1 MKMCISH
8 VDEAVQV
15 SGSRLPRNV
24 VPLHYRLRFEPFFST
39 YTFAGDETVDIK
51 VLEPTSSIVINAAEL
66 KISNVVLST
75 ASGRSFKAEVTFDEE
90 NEFAIFTFPTTIK
103 KGRYKLSLKFRGVL
117 NGKLHGF
124 YRTLYKGVDGKKKV
138 IASTQME
145 PADARRAFPSFDEPD
160 RKAEFSISIIADP
173 SLTALSNG
181 LPYRSRLLP
190 NGKKLTTFEKSPL
203 MATYVTGMVVG
214 AFAKSKTVVVNG
226 VKVTV
231 YCTPGKEG
239 LTDFALEAAQY
250 TIKWCEEFFKIKYPG
265 KKLDLVGIPE
275 FAFGAMENWNLNIFR
290 ETALLV
296 DPKTATIA
304 EMMQVFITVAHE
316 IVHTWFGN
324 LVTMKWWN
332 GLWLN
337 EAFATFISMKV
348 AAHAHP
354 EWHVFEDF
362 AAGRRAGAM
371 RTDGLMTTRPIQ
383 AEVEKASE
391 ALGMVDGIT
400 YGKGSG
406 VLWQLEQFI
415 GDDVFRDG
423 VRVYLQKHLYGNT
436 VNDDLWSA
444 IGSQTKAPVEEMM
457 KSWIFQPGHPVVT
470 VGSCDCGSGGR
481 LKLNQRRFF
490 YGEPAEE
497 GTKSAMVC
505 SSPSADIDWS
515 NAGRWMV
522 PIKLR
527 YESEDGVKEKW
538 VMLDSK
544 EKSIYLGN
552 DVKWVLA
559 NSGGSGFYR
568 TRYETAL
575 TSKVAISE
583 LSIGERY
590 NLVSDTWACVRAG
603 LVSSTDYHDVIKEF
617 ANETDPNVM
626 GVIIGSMGTL
636 LDVLPKANRESFRT
650 FIRELLTPT
659 LARLGWQEQ
668 PGESVQDKQLRG
680 KVIDTLG
687 CTARD
692 QAVADQGKALF
703 RQYLVDKSVVPNN
716 VAPSL
721 VWITAASGDEAQ
733 YEEFLRFY
741 NTTQNPQEKVRYL
754 YALAY
759 FDDENLLR
767 RTLAASITDVVKKQ
781 DAHNV
786 LATLLDSDIQEE
798 AWAFVQKNWDILVG
812 RLSETGMISLVGSFS
827 ALSEPH
833 LEQQVRDFIA
843 THPVRGGNKQVA
855 QMLENLRINV
865 SFREREIER
874 LTARFGITE
883 AAV

>member
-1 MKMCISH
+1 MTH

-15 SGSRLPRNV
+15 AGSRLPKHV
-24 VPLHYRLRFEPFFST
+24 VPLHYRLRFEPYFST
-39 YTFAGDETVDIK
+39 FTFAGSEKVDIK
-51 VLEPTSSIVINAAEL
+51 ILEPTSTIVINAAEL
-66 KISNVVLST
+66 KISNVVLSN
-75 ASGRSFKAEVTFDEE
+75 ASGRSFKAEVTYDEV
-90 NEFAIFTFPTTIK
+90 NEFAIFTFPTTVK
-103 KGRYKLSLKFRGVL
+103 KGKYKLSLKFRGAL

-124 YRTLYKGVDGKKKV
+124 YRTLYKDIDGKKKV

-145 PADARRAFPSFDEPD
+145 PADARRAFPSFDEPAF
-160 RKAEFSISIIADP
+160 KATYSISLIADP

-181 LPYRSRLLP
+181 RPIGSRLLP
-190 NGKKLTTFEKSPL
+190 SGKKETHFKKTLKMSSYLT
-203 MATYVTGMVVG
+203 AMVVG
-214 AFAKSKTVVVNG
+214 QFAKSKTVDANG

-231 YCTPGKEG
+231 YTTPGKEG
-239 LTDFALEAAQY
+239 LVDFALVAAQY
-250 TIKWCEEFFKIKYPG
+250 TIKWCKEYFKIKYPG
-265 KKLDLVGIPE
+265 EKLDLIGIPE
-275 FAFGAMENWNLNIFR
+275 FAFGAMENWNCQIFR

-296 DPKTATIA
+296 DPKTAMIA

-415 GDDVFRDG
+415 GEDVFRDG
-423 VRVYLQKHLYGNT
+423 VRVYLQKHLFGNT

-470 VGSCDCGSGGR
+470 VSSCDCGSGGR

-497 GTKSAMVC
+497 GTKSTMVC

-527 YESEDGVKEKW
+527 YESDNGVKEKW

-603 LVSSTDYHDVIKEF
+603 LVTSTDYHDVIKEF
-617 ANETDPNVM
+617 ADETDPNVM
-626 GVIIGSMGTL
+626 GIIIGSLGTL
-636 LDVLPKANRESFRT
+636 LDVLPKANRESFRAFT
-650 FIRELLTPT
+650 RELFNPT
-659 LARLGWQEQ
+659 LARLGWQER

-692 QAVADQGKALF
+692 QAVADKGKALF

-721 VWITAASGDEAQ
+721 VWITASSGDEAQ

-741 NTTQNPQEKVRYL
+741 KESQNPQEKMRYL

-759 FDDENLLR
+759 FDDEELLR
-767 RTLAASITDVVKKQ
+767 RSLASIINGTVRVQ
-781 DAHNV
+781 DAHSL
-786 LATLLDSDIQEE
+786 LAMILDSEIQDE
-798 AWAFVQKNWDILVG
+798 AWAFVQKNWDYLVG
-812 RLSETGMISLVGSFS
+812 HLSETGIISLVSSFS
-827 ALSEPH
+827 ALSTPE

-843 THPVRGGNKQVA
+843 AHPVRGGNKQVA
-855 QMLENLRINV
+855 QMLENLRLNV
-865 SFREREIER
+865 SFRERELDR
-874 LTARFGITE
+874 LTARFGVTE

>member
-1 MKMCISH
+1 MCISH

-15 SGSRLPRNV
+15 SGSRLPKHV
-24 VPLHYRLRFEPFFST
+24 VPSHYRLSFEPDFTAF
-39 YTFAGDETVDIK
+39 TFAGSEKVDIK
-51 VLEPTSSIVINAAEL
+51 ILAPTATIYINAAEMD
-66 KISNVVLST
+66 IEDVVLSNR
-75 ASGRSFKAEVTFDEE
+75 SGRILNGMVAFDEE
-90 NEFAIFTFPTTIK
+90 NEFAIFTFPKTVK
-103 KGRYKLSLKFRGVL
+103 KGNYKLSLKFKGAL

-124 YRTLYKGVDGKKKV
+124 YRTLYRGNDGLEKV

-160 RKAEFSISIIADP
+160 FKATYSISLIADP
-173 SLTALSNG
+173 SLTTLSNG
-181 LPYRSRLLP
+181 RPIGSRLLAT
-190 NGKKLTTFEKSPL
+190 GKKETRFKKSL
-203 MATYVTGMVVG
+203 QMSSYLVAMVVG
-214 AFAKSKTVVVNG
+214 HFARSKTVDANG

-231 YCTPGKEG
+231 YHTPGKED
-239 LTDFALEAAQY
+239 LTDFALEAAQF
-250 TIKWCEEFFKIKYPG
+250 TIKWCQEYFKIKYPG
-265 KKLDLVGIPE
+265 EKLDLIGIPE
-275 FAFGAMENWNLNIFR
+275 FAFGAMENWNCQIFK

-304 EMMQVFITVAHE
+304 ELMQVFVIVAHE

-348 AAHAHP
+348 AAAAYP

-362 AAGRRAGAM
+362 TSARRAGAM
-371 RTDGLMTTRPIQ
+371 RTDGLVTTRPIQ
-383 AEVEKASE
+383 AEVEKAAD

-415 GDDVFRDG
+415 GEDVFRDG
-423 VRVYLQKHLYGNT
+423 VRVYLSKHRFGNT
-436 VNDDLWSA
+436 VNSDLWDA
-444 IGSQTKAPVEEMM
+444 IGSQTMAPVQAMM
-457 KSWIFQPGHPVVT
+457 DSWIFQPGHPVVT
-470 VGSCDCGSGGR
+470 VGSCDCGSAGH

-490 YGEPAEE
+490 YGEPVEE
-497 GTKSAMVC
+497 GTKSTMVA
-505 SSPSADIDWS
+505 SSPSGDIDWS
-515 NAGRWMV
+515 NAGHWMV

-527 YESEDGVKEKW
+527 YESDDGVKEKW
-538 VMLDSK
+538 VMLDAR

-552 DVKWVLA
+552 DVKWVIA

-575 TSKVAISE
+575 TSKVAIAE

-603 LVSSTDYHDVIKEF
+603 LVSSTDYLDVIKEF
-617 ANETDPNVM
+617 FGETDPNVM
-626 GVIIGSMGTL
+626 GIIIGSLATL
-636 LDVLPKANRESFRT
+636 MDVLPKANRESFRA
-650 FIRELLTPT
+650 FIRELFNPT
-659 LARLGWQEQ
+659 LTRLGWQEV

-692 QAVADQGKALF
+692 QAVADKGKALF
-703 RQYLVDKSVVPNN
+703 RQYLVDKSVVANN

-721 VWITAASGDEAQ
+721 VWITASSGDETQ

-741 NTTQNPQEKVRYL
+741 TESQNPQEKMRYL

-759 FDDENLLR
+759 FDDEKLLL
-767 RTLAASITDVVKKQ
+767 RTLASSITDAVKTQ
-781 DAHNV
+781 DAPY
-786 LATLLDSDIQEE
+786 LLSSLLDSEIQDE
-798 AWAFVQKNWDILVG
+798 AWEFVQKNWDYLAG
-812 RLSETGMISLVGSFS
+812 HFSETGMIGLVSGF
-827 ALSEPH
+827 AVLSKPH
-833 LEQQVRDFIA
+833 LEQQVRDFVA
-843 THPVRGGNKQVA
+843 THPVRGGSKQVA
-855 QMLENLRINV
+855 QMLENLGLNV
-865 SFREREIER
+865 SFRERELKR
-874 LTARFGITE
+874 LTARFGVTE
-883 AAV
+883 AAF